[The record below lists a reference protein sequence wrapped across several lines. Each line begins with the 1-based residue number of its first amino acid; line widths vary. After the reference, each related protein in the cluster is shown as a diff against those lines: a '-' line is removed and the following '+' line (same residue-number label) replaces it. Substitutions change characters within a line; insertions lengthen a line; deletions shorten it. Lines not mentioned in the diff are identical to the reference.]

1 MQASSWMVVLHAMRV
16 KVDDPKHTLAGV
28 RLWVHDIPWRLLGLD
43 GPLYRAQPSAKP
55 SAGKD
60 DAVDTLVKGSVE
72 RQDVKA
78 CVCQGS
84 GDTICVEVHEVDLVV
99 VKQPRADVASRKC
112 QLFATAPGVSSKPRK
127 YRPTLSSVPEGED
140 QVPGCLGPILETLL
154 EQLVKVP
161 LAPEPSQRVRTVTF

>member
-1 MQASSWMVVLHAMRV
+1 MEVLHASMRM
-16 KVDDPKHTLAGV
+16 KVDDPKHVLAGV
-28 RLWVHDIPWRLLGLD
+28 RLWAHNISWRMLGLD
-43 GPLYRAQPSAKP
+43 GPLYKAQPSVKP

-72 RQDVKA
+72 RQDMKA

-99 VKQPRADVASRKC
+99 VEQPRADVASWKC
-112 QLFATAPGVSSKPRK
+112 QLFATAPWVSSKPRK
-127 YRPTLSSVPEGED
+127 FRPTLSSVPEGENE
-140 QVPGCLGPILETLL
+140 VPGCLGPILETLV

-161 LAPEPSQRVRTVTF
+161 LAPETSQRVRTVTF